1 MLIIKNSKGEGEGKK
16 RRKKKR
22 GGGGGARSQA
32 VGRTGWSFMGVKNTH
47 RETDGG
53 SLIKC

>member
-16 RRKKKR
+16 RRKKK

-32 VGRTGWSFMGVKNTH
+32 VGRTGWSFMG
-47 RETDGG
+47 
-53 SLIKC
+53 L